1 MNGSQESGENP
12 LSGNSSS
19 MAHIPARWKN
29 VAITRG
35 DGEQERD
42 AKRARIEAPP
52 EARGVLTDAVDSA
65 FQKILAVSETR
76 RQNAPRGSK
85 LAHLTGIISRELT
98 RLIASNSFKAGLLQ
112 ARSAEG
118 DDHEPGDVR
127 CVPKA
132 YEDANLRQPMHADE
146 LACVRAEECECM
158 FIDPA
163 QPFVGV
169 RYALP
174 WETDTTTPG
183 LSLPC
188 KLRD

>member
-1 MNGSQESGENP
+1 
-12 LSGNSSS
+12 

-29 VAITRG
+29 LAISRG
-35 DGEQERD
+35 EGEQERE

-52 EARGVLTDAVDSA
+52 EARGVLTEAVDAA

-76 RQNAPRGSK
+76 RDNAPRGNK
-85 LAHLTGIISRELT
+85 LAHMTGIVARELT
-98 RLIASNSFKAGLLQ
+98 RLIGSSSFKTGLLE
-112 ARSAEG
+112 ARAH
-118 DDHEPGDVR
+118 DDDNDVR

-132 YEDANLRQPMHADE
+132 YEDANLRQPMHAEE
-146 LACVRAEECECM
+146 LACVRGEECECM

-174 WETDTTTPG
+174 WEKDTSTPG
-183 LSLPC
+183 L
-188 KLRD
+188 LRC